1 MARKTR
7 SKAKSNS
14 ILNFVA
20 VTFLAIVGIVLS
32 FCSFNIPFTTNVYNG
47 FANAIPL
54 GIDFVGGISVS
65 YDCSVSVDSNT
76 SDLNTAID
84 ATVARLQNVISK
96 EDGYEDVEVSKQGN
110 NIRIQVPSITD
121 ASLIYELSKQTTPL
135 RITLEEDGETRMSA
149 EDVSLII
156 ATQQQETNGSYAY
169 GVALNFNTAGKDK
182 FSALTKEAADG
193 SQKLYIYLGED
204 LFQELSCTE
213 QITNGSVFISGSF
226 DSYELAENYANQ
238 LKSGVYSANL
248 SLSSTT
254 VIPAVLGERALTLS
268 LIGGGIA
275 VLLIMI
281 LLWVRYGEFGFLVDY
296 AFLFG
301 VILMVFFMQAVPGV
315 ELLLTSLAGIALSII
330 LLFGGAVVILEKI
343 RADYR
348 QGMKIPVAVKSGLK
362 RSLWPVLDSHLIIVI
377 FGVIMCLLGSVEL
390 QQFAFVL
397 LIGTLVSLFVNL
409 VVLRFF
415 IKWYLPFNSVKAKK
429 LHLPKQIKHVK
440 ENEEIIIGGQA
451 NE

>member
-1 MARKTR
+1 
-7 SKAKSNS
+7 
-14 ILNFVA
+14 
-20 VTFLAIVGIVLS
+20 
-32 FCSFNIPFTTNVYNG
+32 
-47 FANAIPL
+47 
-54 GIDFVGGISVS
+54 
-65 YDCSVSVDSNT
+65 
-76 SDLNTAID
+76 
-84 ATVARLQNVISK
+84 
-96 EDGYEDVEVSKQGN
+96 
-110 NIRIQVPSITD
+110 
-121 ASLIYELSKQTTPL
+121 
-135 RITLEEDGETRMSA
+135 
-149 EDVSLII
+149 
-156 ATQQQETNGSYAY
+156 
-169 GVALNFNTAGKDK
+169 
-182 FSALTKEAADG
+182 
-193 SQKLYIYLGED
+193 
-204 LFQELSCTE
+204 
-213 QITNGSVFISGSF
+213 
-226 DSYELAENYANQ
+226 
-238 LKSGVYSANL
+238 
-248 SLSSTT
+248 
-254 VIPAVLGERALTLS
+254 
-268 LIGGGIA
+268 
-275 VLLIMI
+275 
-281 LLWVRYGEFGFLVDY
+281 
-296 AFLFG
+296 
-301 VILMVFFMQAVPGV
+301 MVFFMQAVPGV